1 MMVREQVC
9 EEKDLWKV
17 AHDQLLT
24 AVVGWLYASCGC
36 EKEKAYEELLRL
48 VDVHRTLEDLIG

>member
-1 MMVREQVC
+1 
-9 EEKDLWKV
+9 V

-36 EKEKAYEELLRL
+36 EREKALEELLRL